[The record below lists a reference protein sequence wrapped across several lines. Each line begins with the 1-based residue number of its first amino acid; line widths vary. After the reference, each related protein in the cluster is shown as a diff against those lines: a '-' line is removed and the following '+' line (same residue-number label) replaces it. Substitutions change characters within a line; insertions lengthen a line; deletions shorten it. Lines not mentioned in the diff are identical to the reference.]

1 MTTEKLLTELVNQKN
16 AMTDRLKD
24 KGISILENE
33 KLNTLIPK
41 ISDIYQREGCAY
53 GEQIPLFNSDS
64 FTITNLRFKPT
75 RIAISCDS
83 VLTNSVD
90 ATNDY
95 IYVALLNV
103 DKLTDNET
111 IYQLDNGVLY
121 GGQGVNLVAEV
132 TITEENGTYSVT
144 VSFATLNEDSV
155 IQYVFKGGE
164 LHQWVASSE
173 DWIL

>member
-1 MTTEKLLTELVNQKN
+1 MTTEKLLTELVNQKK
-16 AMTDRLKD
+16 AMTDRLKN
-24 KGISILENE
+24 KGISILEDE
-33 KLNTLIPK
+33 KFNTLIPK
-41 ISDIYQREGCAY
+41 IDDIYQRDGCAY
-53 GEQIPLFNSDS
+53 GEQIPLFNADT
-64 FTITNLRFKPT
+64 FTISNLRFKPT

-90 ATNDY
+90 ADNDY
-95 IYVALLNV
+95 IFVALLNV

-111 IYQLDNGVLY
+111 IYQLDNGQLY
-121 GGQGVNLVAEV
+121 GGSGVNLVAEV
-132 TITEENGTYSVT
+132 TISEDNGVYSVT
-144 VSFATLNEDSV
+144 VSFEKLNEDSL

>member
-16 AMTDRLKD
+16 AMTDRLKN
-24 KGISILENE
+24 KGISILEDE
-33 KLNTLIPK
+33 KFNTLIPK
-41 ISDIYQREGCAY
+41 IDDIYQRDGCAY
-53 GEQIPLFNSDS
+53 GEQIPLFNADT
-64 FTITNLRFKPT
+64 FTISNLRFKPT

-90 ATNDY
+90 ADNDY
-95 IYVALLNV
+95 IFVALLNV

-111 IYQLDNGVLY
+111 IYQLDNGQLY
-121 GGQGVNLVAEV
+121 GGSGVNLVAEV
-132 TITEENGTYSVT
+132 TISEDNGVYSVT
-144 VSFATLNEDSV
+144 VSFEKLNEDSL

>member
-1 MTTEKLLTELVNQKN
+1 MTTEKLLAELVNQK
-16 AMTDRLKD
+16 AEMTDRLKN
-24 KGISILENE
+24 KGISILEDE
-33 KLNTLIPK
+33 KFNTLIPK

-53 GEQIPLFNSDS
+53 GEQMPLFNSDT
-64 FTITNLRFKPT
+64 FTITNLPFKPT

-83 VLTNSVD
+83 VLTNSLD
-90 ATNDY
+90 QTDEY

-111 IYQLDNGVLY
+111 IYQLDNGQLY
-121 GGQGVNLVAEV
+121 GGSGVNVVADV
-132 TITEENGTYSVT
+132 TITETDGVYSVT
-144 VSFATLNEDSV
+144 VSFATLNADSL
-155 IQYVFKGGE
+155 IQYIFKGGE